1 VEAPEPVVVDW
12 PSLLF
17 ALLVDSLLVW
27 GPALA
32 LFFFLPTHQ
41 GPVAL
46 AIVLI
51 ALITNGVL
59 YARGNTLGTFLG
71 GFQLR
76 TRRRQAPGPGNGL
89 VLALLSFAPVLAIA
103 FLLTVSFIP
112 GNNVSGFLGKP
123 ESLPLM
129 GEQTRRRGFLR
140 AADDYWERW
149 AD

>member
-1 VEAPEPVVVDW
+1 MEAPEPVIVDW
-12 PSLLF
+12 LSFLF
-17 ALLVDSLLVW
+17 ALLVDSLLIW

-32 LFFFLPTHQ
+32 LFVLLPEHQ
-41 GPVAL
+41 GTIAL
-46 AIVLI
+46 SLVLL
-51 ALITNGVL
+51 ALITNGAL
-59 YARGNTLGTFLG
+59 YARGTTLGTILG

-76 TRRRQAPGPGNGL
+76 TRRRQAPGPGYGL

-112 GNNVSGFLGKP
+112 GNNASGFLGRP
-123 ESLPLM
+123 ENLPLI
-129 GEQTRRRGFLR
+129 GEQTGRRRFLQ